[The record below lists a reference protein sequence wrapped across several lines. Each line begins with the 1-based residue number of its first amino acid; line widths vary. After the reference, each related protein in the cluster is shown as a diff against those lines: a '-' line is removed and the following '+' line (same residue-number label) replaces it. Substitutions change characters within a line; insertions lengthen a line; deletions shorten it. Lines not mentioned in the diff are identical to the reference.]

1 MRRIS
6 TDNQAV
12 VASCTM
18 GAMCRRPLVF
28 AMFILFGSACG
39 AEVIRCAD
47 AAGNVSYTD
56 GACPAGAR
64 AVSRVAL
71 PDALPPASAPVPAV
85 ADRPRST
92 RREPAE
98 AAARPPP
105 APSGPAVIDARGN
118 AAGSGTEPAAD
129 SRWSDRG
136 TDPVFIDDGYG
147 YGYPGTNRPPG
158 PPRDMRPRIRN
169 CDAGGCDDRQSN
181 RYNRSGQL
189 ERYQG
194 IDGRTCT
201 PVGTTTVCR

>member
-1 MRRIS
+1 
-6 TDNQAV
+6 
-12 VASCTM
+12 M
-18 GAMCRRPLVF
+18 GAMFRRSLAFVMLL
-28 AMFILFGSACG
+28 ALGSVCG
-39 AEVIRCAD
+39 AEVIRCTD

-64 AVSRVAL
+64 AVGRVAT
-71 PDALPPASAPVPAV
+71 PDATPPAPPSALAPASIPGG
-85 ADRPRST
+85 ADRPRPT

-98 AAARPPP
+98 VAGRPAPV
-105 APSGPAVIDARGN
+105 PSGPAVIDSRGN

-136 TDPVFIDDGYG
+136 SDPVFIDDGYG
-147 YGYPGTNRPPG
+147 YGYPGASRPPR
-158 PPRDMRPRIRN
+158 PPRDMRPRITN
-169 CDAGGCDDRQSN
+169 CDAGGCDDRQGN

-201 PVGTTTVCR
+201 PVGTTAVCR